1 MISESTYNKNSSS
14 PVSALDGRK
23 LILSVDDEL
32 GLLYS
37 RYQLLAASGYAVLSA
52 TDGVQALQIF
62 GNSPVDLVL
71 LDFALQGMDGG
82 VVAEAMKEFKP
93 RIPIIM
99 VSGIEVPERCLA
111 IVNSYVQKGEG
122 PEPLLKSIQ
131 QLLTSSA
138 QPRLVPRQAGS

>member
-1 MISESTYNKNSSS
+1 MYNKNSSS
-14 PVSALDGRK
+14 PVSGLDERK

-32 GLLYS
+32 GVLYS
-37 RYQLLAASGYAVLSA
+37 RYRLLAASGYGVLSA

-82 VVAEAMKEFKP
+82 VVAESMKEFKP
-93 RIPIIM
+93 HIPIIM

-111 IVNSYVQKGEG
+111 IVNSHVQKGEG

-138 QPRLVPRQAGS
+138 QPRLVPRQAAS